1 MKNFPVFESKL
12 HFTACKGGLS
22 VNDRALHSCKGV
34 LSADNGLYTG
44 CKGVLSIDRGALQS
58 L

>member
-1 MKNFPVFESKL
+1 LNQNYTSPLAKGVCRSTTGRCTP
-12 HFTACKGGLS
+12 CKGALS
-22 VNDRALHSCKGV
+22 V
-34 LSADNGLYTG
+34 DNGLYTG

>member
-1 MKNFPVFESKL
+1 MFFESKL

-22 VNDRALHSCKGV
+22 VNDRALHSCNVV

-44 CKGVLSIDRGALQS
+44 CKGVLSTDRGALQR